1 MLGQDPLAFLAV
13 SLPEGMLKYEAY
25 HKTGV
30 LKYFS
35 CATAKATFVFFQH
48 FSSDLLISSSSFDCF
63 T

>member
-35 CATAKATFVFFQH
+35 CATAKHICVFAAFQ
-48 FSSDLLISSSSFDCF
+48 FRLTDLFF
-63 T
+63 FF